1 MIDVADCG
9 EKSRVLSKETLAP
22 GPLMTWQIPEQPHV
36 KPLCGCGLWPRVWEE
51 GGSLGGSV

>member
-9 EKSRVLSKETLAP
+9 EKSRVLSKDMLAT

-36 KPLCGCGLWPRVWEE
+36 KPQRGCCLWPREW
-51 GGSLGGSV
+51 